1 MDVPSYI
8 LSYIITRRPD
18 DSWFTAISI
27 KKLIHDQQVVTL
39 YNAEDIHMAFIKHS
53 SDYYLAVIQ
62 DTSMYHESIL
72 TLITPN
78 QRCLRIDELFNL
90 TLLRLPRI
98 RRIKYYHLP
107 CQTRLDLWCFFDEIY
122 MCVCTS
128 DNHTNCIKFDHEVSF
143 ACKHNDFCDNGASC
157 FQDDITCPSSTIC
170 ICTDCYFG
178 TRCQFYAKGFGLTL
192 DDILRYELRRNFSLS
207 QQRVSIKTSAIVTMF
222 MSVLGLIN
230 GILSYLT
237 FRRER
242 SQQVGCGI
250 QILVSDSIA
259 N

>member
-1 MDVPSYI
+1 MEVPSYI
-8 LSYIITRRPD
+8 LSYIISLRPVN
-18 DSWFTAISI
+18 SWVTATVIQ
-27 KKLIHDQQVVTL
+27 KLIHDQHVVTL
-39 YNAEDIHMAFIKHS
+39 YSEDFIHMAFIKHS
-53 SDYYLAVIQ
+53 SDYYLAVVQ
-62 DTSMYHESIL
+62 DTSMNRESIL
-72 TLITPN
+72 TSITPN
-78 QRCLRIDELFNL
+78 QRCLRINELFNL

-98 RRIKYYHLP
+98 RRVKYYHLP

-128 DNHTNCIKFDHEVSF
+128 DNHTNCIKFDHQLSY

-157 FQDDITCPSSTIC
+157 FQDDITCPSGTIC

-222 MSVLGLIN
+222 
-230 GILSYLT
+230 
-237 FRRER
+237 
-242 SQQVGCGI
+242 
-250 QILVSDSIA
+250 
-259 N
+259 